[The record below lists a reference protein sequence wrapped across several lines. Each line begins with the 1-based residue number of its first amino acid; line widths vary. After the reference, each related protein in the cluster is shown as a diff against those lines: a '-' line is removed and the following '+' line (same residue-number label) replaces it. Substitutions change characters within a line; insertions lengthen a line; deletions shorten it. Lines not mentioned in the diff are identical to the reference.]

1 MLVELNN
8 IKTKQHL
15 TKYFMKYILT
25 FLTFLVCITVVAQPM
40 TTKKEVY
47 CDDTDKLLLMLQ
59 GGEFKE
65 LPIWFGKGEGKAPNY
80 SLLVNQKTKSWTMI
94 QFNNELACVIGTGE
108 NFNFLDKKSHI

>member
-1 MLVELNN
+1 MQLNS

-25 FLTFLVCITVVAQPM
+25 FLTSLLCLTVVAQT

-47 CDDTDKLLLMLQ
+47 CDNTDKLLLILQ
-59 GGEFKE
+59 NGEFE
-65 LPIWFGKGEGKAPNY
+65 EVPIWFGKGDCKAPNY

-94 QFNNELACVIGTGE
+94 QFNNEIACVIGTGE
-108 NFNFLDKKSHI
+108 NFNLLDKKSHI

>member
-1 MLVELNN
+1 MQLNS

-25 FLTFLVCITVVAQPM
+25 FLTSLLCLTVVAQT

-47 CDDTDKLLLMLQ
+47 CDNTDKLLLILQ
-59 GGEFKE
+59 NSEFE
-65 LPIWFGKGEGKAPNY
+65 EVPIWFGKGDGKAPNY

-94 QFNNELACVIGTGE
+94 QFNNEIACVIGTGE
-108 NFNFLDKKSHI
+108 NFNLLTKKSHI

>member
-1 MLVELNN
+1 MLVELNS

-25 FLTFLVCITVVAQPM
+25 FLTSLLCLTVVAQT

-47 CDDTDKLLLMLQ
+47 CDNTDKLLLILQ
-59 GGEFKE
+59 NGEFE
-65 LPIWFGKGEGKAPNY
+65 EVPIWFGKGDGKAPNY

-94 QFNNELACVIGTGE
+94 QFNNEIACVIGTGE
-108 NFNFLDKKSHI
+108 NFNLLNKKSHI

>member
-1 MLVELNN
+1 MLAELNS

-25 FLTFLVCITVVAQPM
+25 FLTSLLCLTVVAQT

-47 CDDTDKLLLMLQ
+47 CDNTDKLLLILQ
-59 GGEFKE
+59 NGEFE
-65 LPIWFGKGEGKAPNY
+65 ETPIWFGKGDGKAPNY

-94 QFNNELACVIGTGE
+94 QFNNEIACVIGTGE
-108 NFNFLDKKSHI
+108 NFNLLNKKSHI

>member
-1 MLVELNN
+1 MLAELNS

-25 FLTFLVCITVVAQPM
+25 FLTSLLCLTVVAQT

-47 CDDTDKLLLMLQ
+47 CDNTDKLLLILQ
-59 GGEFKE
+59 NGEFE
-65 LPIWFGKGEGKAPNY
+65 ETPIWFGKGDGKAPNY

-94 QFNNELACVIGTGE
+94 QFNNEIACVIGTGE
-108 NFNFLDKKSHI
+108 NFNLLDKKSHI

>member
-1 MLVELNN
+1 MLVELNS

-25 FLTFLVCITVVAQPM
+25 FLTSLLCLTVVAQT

-47 CDDTDKLLLMLQ
+47 CDNTDKLLLILQ
-59 GGEFKE
+59 NGEFE
-65 LPIWFGKGEGKAPNY
+65 EVPIWFGKGDGKAPNY

-94 QFNNELACVIGTGE
+94 QFNNEIACVIGTGE